1 MVVIPVQQSISRA
14 FTILQLFRTILHSL
28 FNVTCPQ
35 LSQFLFSF
43 RELLLSFKIHV
54 ELLQLELSSIVLIS
68 SVQ

>member
-14 FTILQLFRTILHSL
+14 FTILQFFRTILHSI
-28 FNVTCPQ
+28 FNITCPQ
-35 LSQFLFSF
+35 LSKFLFSF
-43 RELLLSFKIHV
+43 REPLLSFKIHV